1 MARILIVDDSLFD
14 RTRAVEAIRLL
25 GHAPLIAT
33 DAESGLA
40 LCRAER
46 PDLVL
51 MDLVLPGGED
61 GYAVTRRIRSDPR
74 LFDIPVV
81 MVTSRD
87 QRSDAFWGFR
97 QGAAG
102 YVTKPYRAEELAS
115 VIARLLVVE

>member
-1 MARILIVDDSLFD
+1 MANILIVDDSLFD
-14 RTRAVEAIRLL
+14 RTRAVEAVRLL
-25 GHAPLIAT
+25 GHSPLVAT
-33 DAESGLA
+33 DARSA
-40 LCRAER
+40 LEMCRTTR

-61 GYAVTRRIRSDPR
+61 GYSVTRRIRNDPD
-74 LFDIPVV
+74 LFDIPIV
-81 MVTSRD
+81 MVSSRD

-115 VIARLLVVE
+115 VIARLLVE

>member
-1 MARILIVDDSLFD
+1 M
-14 RTRAVEAIRLL
+14 
-25 GHAPLIAT
+25 
-33 DAESGLA
+33 A